1 MSEIWYAYAL
11 IGNMVV
17 GIISVKKM
25 VIGKKS
31 RRGKI
36 SAAHRLRTTGP
47 YMDERLFQFFS
58 VYVKVNERGRE
69 KKELC
74 WILKENIIC
83 SCLPLIIIMSVSLK
97 SKKG

>member
-1 MSEIWYAYAL
+1 MVCLIAYAL

-17 GIISVKKM
+17 GIITVKKM

-69 KKELC
+69 KK
-74 WILKENIIC
+74 KK
-83 SCLPLIIIMSVSLK
+83 SVEFW
-97 SKKG
+97 